1 MTAPEDTT
9 PETDAPDADL
19 PEVAAEVAAPAADL
33 PQAEAAGGTVD
44 AGLRQRLDEIAA
56 LPLAAQ
62 AEAYQ
67 QIHAELQ
74 QSLADIDAG

>member
-1 MTAPEDTT
+1 MTAPEDNT
-9 PETDAPDADL
+9 PETDAPSDAVD
-19 PEVAAEVAAPAADL
+19 PEL
-33 PQAEAAGGTVD
+33 Q
-44 AGLRQRLDEIAA
+44 RRLDEVAS
-56 LPLAAQ
+56 LPLSEQ